1 MKFRFLVFGAGAIGT
16 YIGTSLLLQ
25 DHQVVFLEREKDLI
39 DLRERGLKMEVE
51 GHKYSLSASDLITD
65 LNKLKHTSFDLAILA
80 LKTYHLKDILPD
92 LVRLKNSMPPILCLQ
107 NGVESEN
114 ILREAL
120 GKNLVI
126 PGTVTTAVDR
136 IQKGNIIV
144 RKSRGIGIAGD
155 HPLIAGL
162 IPEFQKAGL
171 EPVHYTQPENMKWSK
186 LILNLLGNA
195 SSAILNMTAAEVYAD
210 PELFRMER
218 TQILETLGIMK
229 LLGYKTV
236 NLPGVP
242 VRLLAFVFKY
252 FPRVLSQPIL
262 SGLIGGGRGE
272 KMPSF
277 HIDLHSGKGKSEVD
291 HLNGAVKRAG
301 KKLNFPTPAN
311 DLLFD
316 ILTSLTD
323 GRESL
328 SKYDHQPGVLLQALS
343 SRIIPNTQET

>member
-1 MKFRFLVFGAGAIGT
+1 
-16 YIGTSLLLQ
+16 
-25 DHQVVFLEREKDLI
+25 
-39 DLRERGLKMEVE
+39 MEVE
-51 GHKYSLSASDLITD
+51 GHKYSLPASDLITD

-162 IPEFQKAGL
+162 ILEFQKAGL
-171 EPVHYTQPENMKWSK
+171 EPVHYTKPENMKWSK

-210 PELFRMER
+210 PELFSMER

-229 LLGYKTV
+229 LLGYQTV

-252 FPRVLSQPIL
+252 FPRVLSQKIL

-291 HLNGAVKRAG
+291 HLNGAVNRAG
-301 KKLNFPTPAN
+301 TKLHFPTPVN
-311 DLLFD
+311 NLLFD

-328 SKYDHQPGVLLQALS
+328 NKYDHQPGVLLQAYS
-343 SRIIPNTQET
+343 SRIIPDTPET

>member
-25 DHQVVFLEREKDLI
+25 DHQVVFFEREKDLI

-51 GHKYSLSASDLITD
+51 EHEYSLPASDLITD
-65 LNKLKHTSFDLAILA
+65 LNKLRHTSFDLAILA

-144 RKSRGIGIAGD
+144 RKSRGVGIAGD
-155 HPLIAGL
+155 HPLISGL

-171 EPVHYTQPENMKWSK
+171 EPIHYTKPENMKWSK

-291 HLNGAVKRAG
+291 HLNGAVNRAG
-301 KKLNFPTPAN
+301 TKLNFPTPVN

-328 SKYDHQPGVLLQALS
+328 NKYDHQPGVLLQAYS
-343 SRIIPNTQET
+343 SRIIPDTPET

>member
-1 MKFRFLVFGAGAIGT
+1 MKYRFLIFGAGAIGT

-39 DLRERGLKMEVE
+39 DLTERGLKMEIE
-51 GHKYSLSASDLITD
+51 GQIYSLPAPDLITD
-65 LNKLKHTSFDLAILA
+65 LDLVKHTSFDLAILA
-80 LKTYHLKDILPD
+80 LKTYHLENILPD
-92 LVRLKNSMPPILCLQ
+92 LVRLQDYLPPILCLQ
-107 NGVESEN
+107 NGVKSEK
-114 ILREAL
+114 ILRDAL

-144 RKSRGIGIAGD
+144 QKSRGMGIAGD
-155 HPLIAGL
+155 HPLISGL
-162 IPEFQKAGL
+162 IPEFNRAGL
-171 EPVHYTQPENMKWSK
+171 EPVHYSRPEDMKWSK

-195 SSAILNMTAAEVYAD
+195 SSAILNMTTSEVYAD

-218 TQILETLGIMK
+218 SQILETLAVMK
-229 LLGYKTV
+229 LLGFKTV

-252 FPRVLSQPIL
+252 LPPTLSQPIL
-262 SGLIGGGRGE
+262 SNLIGGGRGE
-272 KMPSF
+272 KIPSF
-277 HIDLHSGKGKSEVD
+277 HIDLHSGKGKSEVE

-301 KKLNFPTPAN
+301 ANLNFPTPVN

-316 ILTSLTD
+316 ILTRLTN

-328 SKYDHQPGVLLQALS
+328 SKYDHQPGILLQELS
-343 SRIIPNTQET
+343 SRFIPDTPET

>member
-1 MKFRFLVFGAGAIGT
+1 MKYRFLVFGAGAIGT
-16 YIGTSLLLQ
+16 FIGTSLLLQ

-39 DLRERGLKMEVE
+39 DLREQGLIMEVA
-51 GHKYSLSASDLITD
+51 GHQYSLPAPDLITD
-65 LNKLKHTSFDLAILA
+65 LNSLKHTSFDLAILA
-80 LKTYHLKDILPD
+80 LKTYHLIDILPD
-92 LVRLKNSMPPILCLQ
+92 LVRMKDSLPPILCLQ

-144 RKSRGIGIAGD
+144 RKSRGVGIAGD
-155 HPLIAGL
+155 HPLVSGL

-171 EPVHYTQPENMKWSK
+171 EPVHYAQAEDMKWSK

-195 SSAILNMTAAEVYAD
+195 SSAILNMTAAEVYGD

-218 TQILETLGIMK
+218 SQILETLGIMK
-229 LLGYKTV
+229 LYQYKTV

-242 VRLLAFVFKY
+242 VKLLALVFKY
-252 FPRVLSQPIL
+252 FPQGLSQPIL

-277 HIDLHSGKGKSEVD
+277 HIDLHSGKGESEVE

-301 KKLNFPTPAN
+301 KKLNFPTPVN

-316 ILTSLTD
+316 ILTRLTD

-328 SKYDHQPGVLLQALS
+328 GKYDHQPGVLLGELS
-343 SRIIPNTQET
+343 SRYIPDTTET